1 MWYFNSSGGSTQT
14 TANNLPW
21 ILEQTVTST
30 TRPFNLQITGLS
42 IFQTSPGS
50 VRGNIYI
57 NGVKKA
63 TVTAQTRALFGS
75 NVVDQLQVV
84 YIVN

>member
-57 NGVKKA
+57 NVVKKA

>member
-1 MWYFNSSGGSTQT
+1 VWYFNSSGGSTQT

-63 TVTAQTRALFGS
+63 SET
-75 NVVDQLQVV
+75 LQSSSLYGLNATGVLTLTH
-84 YIVN
+84 IVN